1 MRKFPPIGQRIIKS
15 SAAVALC
22 MVIYY
27 IRSLMP
33 IGNGIPFYSALAAL
47 WCMQPY
53 EDTTKNNA
61 GQRSFGT
68 LTGAVFGLAFLN
80 ILHFIN
86 VTNPIFVY
94 LLASIIIIPVIYST
108 VLLNKR
114 NASFFSCV
122 VFLSIALTHSFD
134 EDPYIFVFNRILD
147 TFIGIA
153 VGIGINE
160 LHFPVNH
167 NDETLYVSGIDDV
180 LISSDSHSIP
190 YSKIELNRL
199 IKGGVKFSVS
209 TVRTPAELTEIMEG
223 VELNLPVIVMD
234 GAALYDIKEKQYLET
249 VFLPSDVCSK
259 AEDIIA
265 ECGLNCFVNAIFDT
279 TLLIFYG
286 KLQNVAETE
295 LFETHRHSP
304 YRNYIRSSFRHNDEK
319 VLYLTVLA
327 EKSKIWVLK
336 NKLKSEIGDSV
347 RITVNYSE
355 YDDFLYLKKFSIKA
369 SKQEMMKKLKEHTG
383 IEKIVTFGSIKDE
396 YDVYI
401 NDRGGNGTIKKLKKL
416 YRNNSVH

>member
-134 EDPYIFVFNRILD
+134 EVPYILAQSQNKTD
-147 TFIGIA
+147 FI
-153 VGIGINE
+153 
-160 LHFPVNH
+160 P
-167 NDETLYVSGIDDV
+167 
-180 LISSDSHSIP
+180 
-190 YSKIELNRL
+190 K
-199 IKGGVKFSVS
+199 
-209 TVRTPAELTEIMEG
+209 
-223 VELNLPVIVMD
+223 
-234 GAALYDIKEKQYLET
+234 LE
-249 VFLPSDVCSK
+249 V
-259 AEDIIA
+259 
-265 ECGLNCFVNAIFDT
+265 
-279 TLLIFYG
+279 
-286 KLQNVAETE
+286 
-295 LFETHRHSP
+295 
-304 YRNYIRSSFRHNDEK
+304 
-319 VLYLTVLA
+319 
-327 EKSKIWVLK
+327 
-336 NKLKSEIGDSV
+336 
-347 RITVNYSE
+347 
-355 YDDFLYLKKFSIKA
+355 
-369 SKQEMMKKLKEHTG
+369 
-383 IEKIVTFGSIKDE
+383 
-396 YDVYI
+396 
-401 NDRGGNGTIKKLKKL
+401 
-416 YRNNSVH
+416 

>member
-1 MRKFPPIGQRIIKS
+1 MI
-15 SAAVALC
+15 
-22 MVIYY
+22 IYY

-68 LTGAVFGLAFLN
+68 LIGAAFGLAFLN

-86 VTNPIFVY
+86 ITNPIFVY

-134 EDPYIFVFNRILD
+134 EDPYIFVFNRVLD

-153 VGIGINE
+153 IGIVINE
-160 LHFPVNH
+160 MHLPVKH
-167 NDETLYVSGIDDV
+167 NNETLYVSGIDDV
-180 LISSDSHSIP
+180 LVSSDSHSVP
-190 YSKIELNRL
+190 YSKVELNRL
-199 IKGGVKFSVS
+199 IKSGIKFSIS
-209 TVRTPAELTEIMEG
+209 TAKTPAELTAIMEG

-234 GAALYDIKEKQYLET
+234 GAALYDIKEKQYIET
-249 VFLPSDVCSK
+249 VFLQPEVCYK

-265 ECGLNCFVNAIFDT
+265 ECGLNCFVNAIYDT
-279 TLLIFYG
+279 TLLIYYG
-286 KLQNVAETE
+286 KLQNEAETDF
-295 LFETHRHSP
+295 FETHRHSL
-304 YRNYIRSSFRHNDEK
+304 YINYIRSSFRHNDEK

-327 EKSKIWVLK
+327 EKNKILILES
-336 NKLKSEIGDSV
+336 KLKAELGDSV
-347 RITVNYSE
+347 RITVDLSE
-355 YDDFLYLKKFSIKA
+355 YENFLYLKVFSSNA
-369 SKQEMMKKLKEHTG
+369 SKHEMIKKLQEHTG
-383 IEKIVTFGSIKDE
+383 IEKTVTFGSIKDE

-401 NDRGGNGTIKKLKKL
+401 NDGGGNATIKKLKKL
-416 YRNNSVH
+416 YRNGSVH

>member
-1 MRKFPPIGQRIIKS
+1 
-15 SAAVALC
+15 
-22 MVIYY
+22 
-27 IRSLMP
+27 MP

-53 EDTTKNNA
+53 EDKTKNNA

-68 LTGAVFGLAFLN
+68 LTGAAFGLAFLN

-86 VTNPIFVY
+86 MTNPILVY

-114 NASFFSCV
+114 NSSFFSCV

-134 EDPYIFVFNRILD
+134 EDPYIFVFNRVLD

-153 VGIGINE
+153 IGVGINE
-160 LHFPVNH
+160 LHLPVKH
-167 NDETLYVSGIDDV
+167 NNETLYVSGIDDV
-180 LISSDSHSIP
+180 LVSSYSHSIP
-190 YSKIELNRL
+190 YSKVELNRL
-199 IKGGVKFSVS
+199 IKGGVKFSIS
-209 TVRTPAELTEIMEG
+209 TIRTPAELTAIMEG

-234 GAALYDIKEKQYLET
+234 GAALYDVKEQQYLET
-249 VFLPSDVCSK
+249 VFLNPDVCSK
-259 AEDIIA
+259 AEDIIT
-265 ECGLNCFVNAIFDT
+265 ECGLNCFVNAIYDT
-279 TLLIFYG
+279 TLLIYYG
-286 KLQNVAETE
+286 KLQNEAEID

-327 EKSKIWVLK
+327 EKSKISVLE
-336 NKLKSEIGDSV
+336 NKLKSELGDSV
-347 RITVNYSE
+347 RITVNTSE
-355 YDDFLYLKKFSIKA
+355 YENFLYLKVLSIKA
-369 SKQEMMKKLKEHTG
+369 SKHEMMKKLKEHTG
-383 IEKIVTFGSIKDE
+383 IEKIVTFGSIKGE

-401 NDRGGNGTIKKLKKL
+401 NDGGGNATIKKLKKL
-416 YRNNSVH
+416 YRNGSVH